1 MATGLCVLL
10 SVCVSVCVAFNLD
23 TKFPLLKVG
32 RDGSLFGLSVALH
45 QDLRTGTYQL
55 LIGAPR
61 EKAEPDVPANRTGGV
76 YSCPLTMDQSHCS
89 RMKLIDPN
97 VNLSED
103 LIEDMWLGVSVASQ
117 GEPGGRVLVCGHRFV
132 KLYGPLELRQ
142 MIGRCYLRGNDLQY
156 NDSDT
161 HWQNPEQPCS
171 HLGDVRAEVMCNMGI
186 SASITQTEV
195 IVGSPG
201 SYEWQ
206 GNIHVSWMNPADVF
220 DTQKSS
226 FSKMERRNLYIGYS
240 VTQARRILSE
250 DDETIVTGAPKD
262 SKEDARGS
270 VLLAVKQ
277 SNKLVV
283 QQTLRGEQ
291 TGSYFGNAVAT
302 TDLNNDG
309 WNDLLVGA
317 PFYFHRQQEAGGAV
331 YVYMNS
337 RGSFDSQ
344 PTMVLRGPDRSGFG
358 MAVTAAGDLDQ
369 DGFQDFAVGAPFHET
384 GSVMIWTGCSEG
396 ISPEPS
402 QVIRGSSISHGF
414 RTFGF
419 SLSGGLDVD
428 RNKYPDL
435 VVGSLDDTVT
445 LLRTRPVIHLNQT
458 LRVSPEVVDPNNCDF
473 CIQVEVCFSYIFST
487 GDRSNRDNITVD
499 FTVTADITSIKSR
512 LNFHG
517 NGQNIYSG
525 YISMPR
531 KHCESLRVGLQSP
544 IQDQV
549 EPLVFSLNVSL
560 YEKLPKKRGSVQ
572 DLKHL
577 PVLRQTPQPIRTQIQ
592 ILKAC
597 GPDNRCH
604 SNLQMTAQF
613 TDEKQKPFMM
623 QGGSQVLH
631 YNTSINRLFL
641 EINISNMPS
650 SGRPAEDAHNT
661 ILNMSIPPSLIYS
674 GVRTKGDTSAAVQ
687 CSVQQSDVL
696 CELGNPFKSH
706 SKVQVL
712 IIFQTS
718 DVSLETREIQSVLQL
733 STLSEQSD
741 LSSVSVF
748 MLVQFSLQTTFSLI
762 NPPGPTPF
770 GGHVTGE
777 SAMKKTEDVG
787 SLLLFTFQVHINR
800 KLLSHLG
807 NLEVEFNWPRA
818 LANGKWLLYLTE
830 IVVSGTSEPQCNPPG
845 GIVNP
850 LNLVLSKEEKKRE
863 SRSLEEERAVHHK
876 KSSSVLHLQGQ
887 RKTSYTLDCSEG
899 MDCVTFVCPLIN
911 MNSSASLSLRA
922 RLWNSTMLEDY
933 RHVRTVVVRGRAT
946 LKLQTNKPMLHMD
959 PLSSE
964 IEVLLYPDLG
974 HQVDSGAPL
983 WILVVSVLA
992 GVLLLALICLL
1003 LWKVRPPP
1011 AFVPKS
1017 TCHRS
1022 SHHHGD
1028 CLSSSSTPWLS
1039 FVISS
1044 PAVQCGF
1051 FRRASTRELYE
1062 AQTQTAQRRS
1072 QPSETG
1078 RLPEEQ

>member
-1 MATGLCVLL
+1 MRSVGGHLTVPGYRSYLPYL
-10 SVCVSVCVAFNLD
+10 SHLN
-23 TKFPLLKVG
+23 
-32 RDGSLFGLSVALH
+32 R
-45 QDLRTGTYQL
+45 L

-97 VNLSED
+97 

-206 GNIHVSWMNPADVF
+206 GTVLVW
-220 DTQKSS
+220 KSS

-531 KHCESLRVGLQSP
+531 KHCESLRVGLQVSP
-544 IQDQV
+544 PTRNTHHRLILRGGVLIVSESDLLSDLHLNSQDPV
-549 EPLVFSLNVSL
+549 RTV
-560 YEKLPKKRGSVQ
+560 YEGLFT
-572 DLKHL
+572 DTEFLH
-577 PVLRQTPQPIRTQIQ
+577 QIQ

-613 TDEKQKPFMM
+613 TDEN
-623 QGGSQVLH
+623 QVLH

-674 GVRTKGDTSAAVQ
+674 GVRTKVNVPVNLDQES
-687 CSVQQSDVL
+687 
-696 CELGNPFKSH
+696 NFK
-706 SKVQVL
+706 
-712 IIFQTS
+712 
-718 DVSLETREIQSVLQL
+718 
-733 STLSEQSD
+733 
-741 LSSVSVF
+741 
-748 MLVQFSLQTTFSLI
+748 I

-850 LNLVLSKEEKKRE
+850 LNLV
-863 SRSLEEERAVHHK
+863 
-876 KSSSVLHLQGQ
+876 
-887 RKTSYTLDCSEG
+887 
-899 MDCVTFVCPLIN
+899 VTMSFDSC
-911 MNSSASLSLRA
+911 LSL
-922 RLWNSTMLEDY
+922 
-933 RHVRTVVVRGRAT
+933 
-946 LKLQTNKPMLHMD
+946 Q
-959 PLSSE
+959 